1 MLRVATLCAAI
12 ALMGCNQQQEP
23 VQTQD
28 PAPAPKPVKVE
39 AEPLKEQES
48 VMKQLDPEVR
58 MIQPS
63 LSLALPDSQ
72 WSRQSSL
79 DVAAR
84 VENTTAHAMELTLL
98 SGMTADLI
106 LSQGKQPVW
115 QFSHERMFTQALRPW
130 TLEAGEHKALTFTIS
145 SDVLSALEPG
155 EYNLQVELNTLDKPR
170 SARVEITLE

>member
-12 ALMGCNQQQEP
+12 ALVGCNQQEAPAQE
-23 VQTQD
+23 Q
-28 PAPAPKPVKVE
+28 APKPVKVE
-39 AEPLKEQES
+39 AQPLKEQES

-63 LSLALPDSQ
+63 LTMEQPGSPWPRDT
-72 WSRQSSL
+72 SL
-79 DVAAR
+79 DVSAQ

-106 LSQGKQPVW
+106 LAKGKQPVW

-130 TLEAGEHKALTFTIS
+130 TLAAGGQKALTFTIS

-155 EYNLQVELNTLDKPR
+155 EYTLQVELNTIDKPR
-170 SARVEITLE
+170 SDRVEITLK